1 MLELY
6 HWAPNGPWLKPLI
19 VLAEKDIDCTFHPLD
34 VLAFEQYGPAVPAP
48 TLETRLNPEGEGPLL
63 VHDGRQLT
71 ESFFICEY
79 LDTVFEGLAL
89 RPTHPVAFNRMLT
102 WARFIN
108 EVLMPAVNTPQF
120 TWCKSKMPRK
130 PQPVAPIFQPEV
142 AGRAVRWAAHHPG
155 RRELLVGYSTWE
167 AVWGTKFIPGLLDSY
182 LGKTG
187 YDSQQYD
194 SGREPGA
201 PVNLMEPVAG
211 DFGAHGEFD
220 DRSNSHSRYTWA
232 EENRYWLAGAVGI
245 AFLSALLAAR
255 SA

>member
-1 MLELY
+1 MRSRNSGTIVQVGSALCYRSIPLQAAYCGAKSAIRGFTDSFRCEL
-6 HWAPNGPWLKPLI
+6 
-19 VLAEKDIDCTFHPLD
+19 
-34 VLAFEQYGPAVPAP
+34 
-48 TLETRLNPEGEGPLL
+48 
-63 VHDGRQLT
+63 
-71 ESFFICEY
+71 
-79 LDTVFEGLAL
+79 
-89 RPTHPVAFNRMLT
+89 
-102 WARFIN
+102 IN
-108 EVLMPAVNTPQF
+108 QKSKVRITMVLMPAVNTPQF